1 MTSAMDT
8 DTDGL
13 EPDGELLWSIRTVTR
28 KTGLSPA
35 SIYRYMARNMFPA
48 QRRIGP
54 GRVAWLASE
63 ILAWVESRPRLGQYH
78 PEAGPL
84 RNSPTDRSR

>member
-1 MTSAMDT
+1 MTSTMNAHT
-8 DTDGL
+8 DRL
-13 EPDGELLWSIRTVTR
+13 EPDGELLWSIRTVAK

-35 SIYRYMARNMFPA
+35 SIYRYTARNLFPA

-63 ILAWVESRPRLGQYH
+63 VLAWVESRPRLGQCRSK
-78 PEAGPL
+78 AGAL
-84 RNSPTDRSR
+84 RNRPTDHSS

>member
-1 MTSAMDT
+1 MDS

-13 EPDGELLWSIRTVTR
+13 EPDRELLWSIRTVAK

-35 SIYRYMARNMFPA
+35 SIYRYTARDLFPA

-63 ILAWVESRPRLGQYH
+63 VLAWVESRPRLGQRRL
-78 PEAGPL
+78 EAGVW
-84 RNSPTDRSR
+84 RNHRTNDRR